1 MDHGQADWDDYVL
14 YLIFAYQVVP
24 QETINFSPFELL
36 YGRRIRGPLDV
47 LKESWMGVVEEQ
59 KTVTLQ
65 VLEKREWL
73 QEMMGLVQVNVKK
86 AQR

>member
-1 MDHGQADWDDYVL
+1 MDHGQAD
-14 YLIFAYQVVP
+14 LIFAYQVVP

-47 LKESWMGVVEEQ
+47 LKESWKGVVEEQ
-59 KTVTLQ
+59 KTVTLP